1 MICIFLGAPG
11 SGKGTQAKKVCASR
25 GMAYIG
31 TGEILRENVAAGTEL
46 GKRVQVI
53 LEAGHLVDDDT
64 MIAIIEEKIKI
75 ENSFLMDGFP
85 RTVRQAEALG
95 ELFEKYGKK
104 VDAVIFLDVDSE
116 EVTKRI
122 LGRFSCPSCGKDY
135 NVHIDDIKDKRCPVC
150 GGELLQRSD
159 DTEETVRERIE
170 EYSRKTAP
178 LKEFYEKKNI
188 LINVGGTG
196 SPSEIFERITEAL
209 DNKN

>member
-11 SGKGTQAKKVCASR
+11 SGKGTQAKRVCASR
-25 GMAYIG
+25 GMKYIG

-46 GKRVQVI
+46 GKKVKAI
-53 LEAGHLVDDDT
+53 LEEGHLVDDST
-64 MIAIIEEKIKI
+64 MIAIIEEEIKN
-75 ENSFLMDGFP
+75 EDSFLMDGFP
-85 RTVRQAEALG
+85 RTVCQAEALG
-95 ELFEKYGKK
+95 ELFGKYGKNLG
-104 VDAVIFLDVDSE
+104 AVIFLDVDVE

-135 NVHIDDIKDKRCPVC
+135 NVHIDDIKDKRCSVC

-159 DTEETVRERIE
+159 DTEDTVRERIE

-188 LINVGGTG
+188 LINVRGTG
-196 SPSEIFERITEAL
+196 NPVKIFERITEAL